1 MRTITNTFNVYS
13 FKELSEEAKEKAI
26 ESFRD
31 DGSYLSWQDE
41 AVNSIEEISKAMNCK
56 AEWYSYDGIK
66 YYVSFTSN
74 EYEDIEA
81 LEGKR
86 AYAYIVNNYLM
97 PNKSYKIYWKDKC
110 IYTDGRKN
118 WKRKSNLFYSWDDC
132 PFTGYI
138 MDYCFIEAWKSWE
151 KNFNKYS
158 TVGEFINLVA
168 DTLAEDWTKDNE
180 YQQTDEYIIEMIEV
194 NDYEFLEDGRQY

>member
-13 FKELSEEAKEKAI
+13 FEELSKEAKEKAI
-26 ESFRD
+26 ESFRLTMD
-31 DGSYLSWQDE
+31 FPWQEE
-41 AVNSIEEISKAMNCK
+41 AINSIEKISKAMNCD
-56 AEWYSYDGIK
+56 AEYYSYDGIC
-66 YYVSFTSN
+66 YSVEFTSK
-74 EYEDIEA
+74 EYEDIETIH
-81 LEGKR
+81 GKR

-132 PFTGYI
+132 PFTGYY
-138 MDYCFIEAWKSWE
+138 MDCCFIEAWKNWE

-158 TVGEFINLVA
+158 TVGDFINLVA
-168 DTLAEDWTKDNE
+168 DILGKAWTEDNE
-180 YQQTDEYIIEMIEV
+180 YYQTDEYIIEEIKV
-194 NDYEFLEDGRQY
+194 NDYEFFENGERF

>member
-26 ESFRD
+26 ESFRLASD
-31 DGSYLSWQDE
+31 FPYCEEDIK
-41 AVNSIEEISKAMNCK
+41 SIEEIAKAMNCNV
-56 AEWYSYDGIK
+56 EYYSYDGFCYSIE
-66 YYVSFTSN
+66 FTSK
-74 EYEDIEA
+74 EYEEIET
-81 LEGKR
+81 LQGKR

-97 PNKSYKIYWKDKC
+97 PNKSYKFYFN
-110 IYTDGRKN
+110 YTNGGKL

-132 PFTGYI
+132 PFSGYG
-138 MDYCFIEAWKSWE
+138 MDYCFIEAWKNWE

-168 DTLAEDWTKDNE
+168 DTLGKAWTEDNE
-180 YQQTDEYIIEMIEV
+180 YQLTDEFIINMIEA
-194 NDYEFLEDGRQY
+194 NDYEFLENGKQF

>member
-26 ESFRD
+26 ESFR
-31 DGSYLSWQDE
+31 L
-41 AVNSIEEISKAMNCK
+41 AVDFPYNEEDINSIKAIAKAMNCD
-56 AEWYSYDGIK
+56 AEYYSYDGIC
-66 YYVSFTSN
+66 YSVEFTSK
-74 EYEDIEA
+74 EYEEIET
-81 LEGKR
+81 LQGKR

-97 PNKSYKIYWKDKC
+97 PNKSYKFYFN
-110 IYTDGRKN
+110 YTDGRKL

-132 PFTGYI
+132 PFSGYG
-138 MDYCFIEAWKSWE
+138 MDYCFIEAWKNWE

-168 DTLAEDWTKDNE
+168 DTLGKAWTEDNE
-180 YQQTDEYIIEMIEV
+180 YQLTDEFIIDMIEA
-194 NDYEFLEDGRQY
+194 NDYEFLENGKQF

>member
-1 MRTITNTFNVYS
+1 MHTITNTFNVYS
-13 FKELSEEAKEKAI
+13 FKELSEEAKERAI
-26 ESFRD
+26 ESFRLATD
-31 DGSYLSWQDE
+31 FPYREE
-41 AVNSIEEISKAMNCK
+41 AINSIEEISKAMNCD
-56 AEWYSYDGIK
+56 AEYYSYDGIC
-66 YYVSFTSN
+66 YSVEFTPK
-74 EYEDIEA
+74 EYEDIET
-81 LEGKR
+81 LQGKR

-132 PFTGYI
+132 PFTGYG
-138 MDYCFIEAWKSWE
+138 MDYCFIEAWKNWE

-168 DTLAEDWTKDNE
+168 DTLGKAWTEDNE
-180 YQQTDEYIIEMIEV
+180 YQLTDEFIIDMIEA
-194 NDYEFLEDGRQY
+194 NDYEFFENGKQY